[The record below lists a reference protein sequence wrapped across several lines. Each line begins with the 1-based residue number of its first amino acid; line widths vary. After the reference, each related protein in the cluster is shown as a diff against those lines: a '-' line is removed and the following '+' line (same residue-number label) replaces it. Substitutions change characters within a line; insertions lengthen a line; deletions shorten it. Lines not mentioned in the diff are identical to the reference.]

1 MRPLSLLAGL
11 TLTTLAA
18 ACSSLTAPDAVRREQ
33 ASRSVQQPSVVKTN
47 TTATDST
54 VAARGGNMMG
64 GNRSVQQPGV
74 AQTNTTATDS
84 TGAARGGNMM
94 GGH

>member
-11 TLTTLAA
+11 ALTALA
-18 ACSSLTAPDAVRREQ
+18 ACSSLTAPDAAQRER
-33 ASRSVQQPSVVKTN
+33 AYRSVQQPGIVQTN

-64 GNRSVQQPGV
+64 GN
-74 AQTNTTATDS
+74 
-84 TGAARGGNMM
+84 
-94 GGH
+94 